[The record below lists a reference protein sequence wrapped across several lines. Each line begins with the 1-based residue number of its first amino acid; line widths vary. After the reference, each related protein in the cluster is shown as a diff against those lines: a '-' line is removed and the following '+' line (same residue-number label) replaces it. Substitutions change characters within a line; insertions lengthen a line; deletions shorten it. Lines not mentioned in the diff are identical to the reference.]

1 MPTYD
6 IVIPGRGTYEVESA
20 KELTDKQAY
29 EYALQQASQEG
40 ASDALLR
47 GTGLAARA
55 VTPTAIGATIGSLAG
70 PVGTAVGSM
79 AVPAADFLGN
89 LINSIAAGTEKVTGK
104 QMPRIMPTSQAIQNL
119 MTMAGVPGAPE
130 TQTPTERVVGA
141 GLEAAAGGAAQLPS
155 LMKAATSAAVPTVQ
169 REVSRQMA
177 VAPGTQSVVAPVSS
191 MTAQGTYEATGDPR
205 AALAAGMTTAMLGG
219 AKTPKAEAPLSTT
232 ALERVAESKYQ
243 QLDASGIQLNNQA
256 FTGSMSDIQKSLR
269 NEGYTPKAYPKVT
282 GALEELTST
291 AQPKDWTE
299 LQALRKMIK
308 GAKASIDPDEK
319 RLASILLE
327 KYDDYLLS
335 VPKTD
340 VIAGDAKQVGKL
352 WDEARDAYSRM
363 KKSEVFE
370 DMLSTAELDRSKF
383 TQSGAENSL
392 AQQLRNL
399 AKNDKK
405 MRLFTKDEQEAIR
418 KAAKGDTM
426 QNLMKFYGR
435 FAPTGPVSGLF
446 TGGASAIAPAI
457 GIPFAAGAIGARYG
471 ATQKRIGSIEDLANL
486 MRAGQP
492 QQMTSQQLRA
502 VPTATTARGLLSM
515 PELEQEQRNLMGIQ

>member
-1 MPTYD
+1 MNTYE
-6 IVIPGRGTYEVESA
+6 IVIPGRGTYEVESE

-29 EYALQQASQEG
+29 QFALQQASQEG
-40 ASDALLR
+40 AADALKR
-47 GTGLAARA
+47 GAGLTARA
-55 VTPTAIGATIGSLAG
+55 VTPTALGATIGSLGG
-70 PVGTAVGSM
+70 PVGSAVGAM

-89 LINSIAAGTEKVTGK
+89 LINAIAAGTEKVTGK
-104 QMPRIMPTSQAIQNL
+104 EMPRIKSTSQSIQDL
-119 MTMAGVPGAPE
+119 MTMAGVPAAPE
-130 TQTPTERVVGA
+130 TQSKTERVMGA

-155 LMKAATSAAVPTVQ
+155 LMKAATSQAVPAAT
-169 REVSRQMA
+169 REVSRQLA
-177 VAPGTQSVVAPVSS
+177 VAPGTQTVVGPTSA
-191 MTAQGTYEATGDPR
+191 MAAQGTYEATQDPL
-205 AALAAGMTTAMLGG
+205 AALAVGATTAMVGG
-219 AKTPKAEAPLSTT
+219 AKTPKPEPALSTN
-232 ALERVAESKYQ
+232 ALEKIAQSKYQ
-243 QLDASGIQLNNQA
+243 QLDASGIQLDNQA
-256 FTGSMSDIQKSLR
+256 FTNSMGSIAKGLR
-269 NEGYTPKAYPKVT
+269 NEGYTPKAYPKIT
-282 GALEELTST
+282 GALDELTST

-308 GAKASIDPDEK
+308 GAQASIDPDEK

-340 VIAGDAKQVGKL
+340 VIAGDAKQVGKI
-352 WDEARDAYSRM
+352 WDDARNAYSRM

-370 DMLSTAELDRSKF
+370 DMLANAELDRSKF

-392 AQQLRNL
+392 AQQLRTL

-405 MRLFTKDEQEAIR
+405 MRLFTKDEQEAIT

-426 QNLMKFYGR
+426 QNLLKFYGR

-457 GIPFAAGAIGARYG
+457 GIPFAAGALGSRYA
-471 ATQKRIGSIEDLANL
+471 ATQKRISSIEDLANM
-486 MRAGQP
+486 MRAGQVP
-492 QQMTSQQLRA
+492 TMTSQQLRSI
-502 VPTATTARGLLSM
+502 PTATTVRGLLSM